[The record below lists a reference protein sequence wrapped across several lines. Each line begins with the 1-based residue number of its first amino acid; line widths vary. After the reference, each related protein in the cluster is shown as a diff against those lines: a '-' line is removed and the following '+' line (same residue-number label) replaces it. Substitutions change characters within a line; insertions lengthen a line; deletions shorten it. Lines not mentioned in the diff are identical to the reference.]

1 MEKWNDKQWRIQLS
15 NTPIRERAIE
25 RIIKKYNNGEDAM
38 NVAYAIVTGL
48 LDREKMPVELLEE
61 IEGAL
66 SFFLS
71 MKERGELKEPG
82 EE

>member
-1 MEKWNDKQWRIQLS
+1 
-15 NTPIRERAIE
+15 
-25 RIIKKYNNGEDAM
+25 M

-61 IEGAL
+61 IEGSL
-66 SFFLS
+66 SFFQS
-71 MKERGELKEPG
+71 MKDRGELKEPG

>member
-1 MEKWNDKQWRIQLS
+1 
-15 NTPIRERAIE
+15 
-25 RIIKKYNNGEDAM
+25 
-38 NVAYAIVTGL
+38 
-48 LDREKMPVELLEE
+48 MPVELLEE
-61 IEGAL
+61 IEGTQ